1 VVHRQYTALG
11 RLRLKGTSS
20 AHVEIVKIG
29 IGTAGR
35 AGPFFFGLKRFK
47 EKPMQLTAIGLAT
60 ALALASTT
68 AFAMGGGGGGGGA
81 GAGAGAGWS
90 YTRDPADCGGL
101 VCFAKSPSA
110 STAPNLRRKRSR
122 THTARRQGTG

>member
-1 VVHRQYTALG
+1 MRPSAVSIIR
-11 RLRLKGTSS
+11 

-35 AGPFFFGLKRFK
+35 AGPFCISLKRSQ
-47 EKPMQLTAIGLAT
+47 ERAMQLAAIGLAT
-60 ALALASTT
+60 ALALAGTT
-68 AFAMGGGGGGGGA
+68 ALAMGGGGGGGGS

-90 YTRDPADCGGL
+90 YTHNPSDCGGL

-110 STAPNLRRKRSR
+110 LTTPNLRRKRPR
-122 THTARRQGTG
+122 AHTAHR